1 MKASELRIGNIVS
14 IYSNGTVKIPC
25 YPIKKKILRVGIFK
39 CNCININENLAQ
51 VEKWDEIES
60 NMLAPIPLTED
71 ILLKCGGIV
80 EGGGYKSIIVL
91 NGKGEG
97 CGYILHSDGYIGVLH
112 HHAPM
117 RWYQHINTLHQ
128 FQNLY
133 YIEQNKELKVEL

>member
-60 NMLAPIPLTED
+60 NMLAPIPHQHLPLHRLLYLSQKPLTRRYSHNSTLSFYL
-71 ILLKCGGIV
+71 IYLSNSYSCRLKTN
-80 EGGGYKSIIVL
+80 KSYLTYTHNHL
-91 NGKGEG
+91 NK
-97 CGYILHSDGYIGVLH
+97 
-112 HHAPM
+112 
-117 RWYQHINTLHQ
+117 N
-128 FQNLY
+128 
-133 YIEQNKELKVEL
+133 